1 MLADLR
7 PTALLAL
14 SADFPCGQAL
24 HTLHFDRYF
33 TPCSHGPF
41 VLWALFRFVP
51 LLDASSV
58 TPTSTSTSG
67 SGPLT
72 FGRQIAGIQT
82 PRPVQVPRPVDTFAS
97 WGSFFKSPASQ
108 GTRRVSVCH
117 SLRYE
122 QPQPARLNASR
133 PPGWRRTPRLRWR
146 TPRAEAPRVKSAPRP
161 RSCGPRPAETSIV
174 GSGSGTSPRCI
185 SRLGGATRASSAL
198 CATPARRS
206 PRATARADGPRCTAP
221 STTGTRAPPPRSSRA
236 ARASTP
242 RSTGWADPRWTSS
255 PERSADASTTTPST
269 VRVRIDRPRPR
280 PAPPPPSA
288 SASASSSSSSR
299 PCDLYSWGSGVNFQL
314 GTGAVSEQPT
324 PRRVDDVAVA
334 VPTSHGSAAGAD
346 DDDGRGSGGSGD
358 TNRRRGTVRRRRLRI
373 RR

>member
-1 MLADLR
+1 M
-7 PTALLAL
+7 
-14 SADFPCGQAL
+14 CV
-24 HTLHFDRYF
+24 RY
-33 TPCSHGPF
+33 
-41 VLWALFRFVP
+41 
-51 LLDASSV
+51 
-58 TPTSTSTSG
+58 
-67 SGPLT
+67 
-72 FGRQIAGIQT
+72 
-82 PRPVQVPRPVDTFAS
+82 
-97 WGSFFKSPASQ
+97 
-108 GTRRVSVCH
+108 

-122 QPQPARLNASR
+122 QPVPARLNASR

-280 PAPPPPSA
+280 PA
-288 SASASSSSSSR
+288 
-299 PCDLYSWGSGVNFQL
+299 
-314 GTGAVSEQPT
+314 
-324 PRRVDDVAVA
+324 RRRRRLRLRVVVVV
-334 VPTSHGSAAGAD
+334 VPTVRSVLVGQRRQLSARHGRCERATDAA
-346 DDDGRGSGGSGD
+346 
-358 TNRRRGTVRRRRLRI
+358 TRRRRRRGGPNLARIRGWGRRRRRRLRVGRVRGYESSQEGTVRRRRLRI